1 VTNGKIAAVILAA
14 GASKR
19 MGRPKMLLPWGK
31 TTVLGQV
38 IETMAEA
45 LAQNIPTPGN
55 VGVQEAREILVVT
68 GGARGEV
75 EGLVS
80 GLAGKFAV
88 RCVHNPAY
96 EAGEMLSSLQRGLA
110 ALGPE
115 VESALV
121 GLGDQPQVSL
131 SAARK
136 VVSAFESPGAR
147 LIIPSFNMR
156 RGHPWLVER
165 SLWAE
170 ILAMQ
175 PPQKLRDFLNA
186 HAGEICYVETDAS
199 ILKDL
204 DTPEQYSREKP

>member
-1 VTNGKIAAVILAA
+1 VANRKIAAVILAA

-19 MGRPKMLLPWGK
+19 MGQPKMLLPWGK

-45 LAQNIPTPGN
+45 LAQNIPTSGN
-55 VGVQEAREILVVT
+55 VGVQDASEIVIVT
-68 GGARGEV
+68 GGAREQV

-80 GLAGKFAV
+80 QLAGSLPV
-88 RCVHNPAY
+88 RCVFNPEH

-115 VESALV
+115 VESALI
-121 GLGDQPQVSL
+121 GLGDQPQVNL

-147 LIIPSFNMR
+147 LIIPSANMR

-165 SLWAE
+165 SLWGE
-170 ILAMQ
+170 ILSMQ
-175 PPQKLRDFLNA
+175 PPQTLRDFLNT